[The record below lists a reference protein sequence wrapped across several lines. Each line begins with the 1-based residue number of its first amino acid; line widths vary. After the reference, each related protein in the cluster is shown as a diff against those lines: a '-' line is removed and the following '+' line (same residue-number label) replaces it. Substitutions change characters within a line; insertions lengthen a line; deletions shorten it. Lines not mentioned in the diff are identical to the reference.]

1 MADLSTR
8 LAKLEDLEQVANLF
22 DQYRQFYSQVPD
34 IALATKFIEERM
46 QRQESVIWVAEK
58 NAEIFGFC
66 QLYPTFCSVEAAP
79 IMVLYDLFV
88 GPKARNTGVG
98 RALME
103 SAQQYAAQNGFAR
116 LYLST
121 AKNNFTAQALYESL
135 GWERDEVYFSY
146 SLGLI

>member
-1 MADLSTR
+1 MADLITR
-8 LAKLEDLEQVANLF
+8 LAHLEDLGQVANLF

-34 IALATKFIEERM
+34 ISLATKFIEERM

-88 GPKARNTGVG
+88 SSKARNAGAG

-103 SAQQYAAQNGFAR
+103 SAQQYASQNGFTR

-121 AKNNFTAQALYESL
+121 AKNNTTAQALYESL
-135 GWERDEVYFSY
+135 GWERDDVYFSY

>member
-1 MADLSTR
+1 MADLITR
-8 LAKLEDLEQVANLF
+8 LAKLEDLDQVANLF

-34 IALATKFIEERM
+34 ISLAKKFIEERM

-58 NAEIFGFC
+58 KSELMGFC

-88 GPKARNTGVG
+88 SPKARNAGVG

-103 SAQQYAAQNGFAR
+103 SAQQYAKQNGFAR
-116 LYLST
+116 CYLST

-135 GWERDEVYFSY
+135 GWERDDVYYSY